1 MQQKL
6 SKNLRRVSVLMKAND
21 GIPGNYEEFSYQDA
35 KKVQQEI
42 IRKQSHIK
50 AKMKI
55 EIGRLMGYDR
65 QATAMESQ
73 LDKQELD
80 EIFMLDLVES
90 EKATSRV
97 TSDFHVSDDELME
110 NVEYGYEDDRKNYEN
125 EDARIA

>member
-1 MQQKL
+1 
-6 SKNLRRVSVLMKAND
+6 MKAND

-42 IRKQSHIK
+42 IRKQTHIK

-55 EIGRLMGYDR
+55 EIGRMMGLDR
-65 QATAMESQ
+65 KATSMENR

-80 EIFMLDLVES
+80 EIFMLDLVDSDKASSRITS
-90 EKATSRV
+90 E
-97 TSDFHVSDDELME
+97 FHVSDDEEME
-110 NVEYGYEDDRKNYEN
+110 NVEYGFEDDRKNYEN